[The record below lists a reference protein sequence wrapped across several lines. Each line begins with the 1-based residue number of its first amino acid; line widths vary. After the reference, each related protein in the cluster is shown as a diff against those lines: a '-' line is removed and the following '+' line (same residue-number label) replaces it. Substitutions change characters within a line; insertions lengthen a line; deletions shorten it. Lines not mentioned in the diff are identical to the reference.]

1 MKDNVSVMESEL
13 VKAEDQMGSFSGL
26 KKMLSSFVSPV
37 RNVNVWGEGEGV
49 LLYCLILVFIWGGG
63 VILKLIENKK

>member
-1 MKDNVSVMESEL
+1 VKDNVSVMESEL

-37 RNVNVWGEGEGV
+37 RNVNV
-49 LLYCLILVFIWGGG
+49 
-63 VILKLIENKK
+63 